1 MKTKFILHG
10 GFPVGEIPIND
21 DFYGEILKESPKS
34 SRILLVYFAKQP
46 ERIEKNKNEDM
57 EQFKKNSGEKLLE
70 FLTAREEIFEEQLKS
85 SDIVYFHGGHSDLIL
100 DKIKKYSNL
109 DKLFKGKTIAGD
121 SAGANGLGILPMTK
135 ILKQYFLESINIKLF
150 GFRRINLPKI
160 FIGGAKEFCLL
171 SAKRFFEMR
180 KPQPIFVGMAFV
192 INTFK
197 VPKFAFS
204 FFGLLHTF
212 PNNQIGKIL
221 FSAFSR
227 CPSIIIVGNIVVHQN
242 QSPCLIIDG
251 YTEAFIFKTVY

>member
-121 SAGANGLGILPMTK
+121 SAGANVLVKTFYSKSLGITSGLGILP
-135 ILKQYFLESINIKLF
+135 IKLICHYHDDL
-150 GFRRINLPKI
+150 RNKLDTIDQDLETI
-160 FIGGAKEFCLL
+160 FLKEYQY
-171 SAKRFFEMR
+171 K
-180 KPQPIFVGMAFV
+180 V
-192 INTFK
+192 IW
-197 VPKFAFS
+197 
-204 FFGLLHTF
+204 
-212 PNNQIGKIL
+212 I
-221 FSAFSR
+221 
-227 CPSIIIVGNIVVHQN
+227 
-242 QSPCLIIDG
+242 
-251 YTEAFIFKTVY
+251 